1 MTAMVEQGWTELPQ
15 DIMQGIVDHIQQ
27 RDVQNGMLVCREW
40 RRIFGGTALA
50 LT

>member
-1 MTAMVEQGWTELPQ
+1 MVARGEQGWTELPQ

-40 RRIFGGTALA
+40 RRIIGGATLA
-50 LT
+50 